1 MLTTRPGVMH
11 RQNWCLCAYVEQ
23 YDLQETWENTA
34 HGTLG
39 PLQSLCLVAPSFLT
53 LHDPTHCS
61 LPGSSVQGDSP
72 GKNRVVGCHALLQEI
87 FPTQGSNSGL
97 PHCRWILY
105 HMSHQGSQSILKPDA
120 LKDLLYL
127 RSVQS
132 HPQ

>member
-61 LPGSSVQGDSP
+61 LPGSSVQGDSQ

-87 FPTQGSNSGL
+87 FPTQGSNPGL
-97 PHCRWILY
+97 LHGRHILY
-105 HMSHQGSQSILKPDA
+105 HL
-120 LKDLLYL
+120 
-127 RSVQS
+127 S
-132 HPQ
+132 HPSSLKFRKEKVIKNP